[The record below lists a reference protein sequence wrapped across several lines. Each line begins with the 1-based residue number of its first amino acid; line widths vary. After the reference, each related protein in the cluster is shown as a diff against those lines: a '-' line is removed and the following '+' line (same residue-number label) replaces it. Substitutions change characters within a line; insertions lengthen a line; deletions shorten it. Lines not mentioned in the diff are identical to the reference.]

1 MASKKLTERLT
12 LIERGLTALLSSYMW
27 HDSKR
32 WYRLRS
38 EWNDG
43 IREVQES
50 THRIAE
56 HLRIARAMLTAAH
69 FGESDTQ
76 LILMDADGQVLYP
89 GSFAKGYG
97 TQYHHEDHVDDPLVS
112 HDQLVQDE
120 KDAREALAA

>member
-1 MASKKLTERLT
+1 VASKKLTERLT
-12 LIERGLTALLSSYMW
+12 LIERGLTALLSSYTW
-27 HDSKR
+27 HDSKY
-32 WYRLRS
+32 WYRTKS

-43 IREVQES
+43 IREVKDS

-69 FGESDTQ
+69 FGESDAQ

-97 TQYHHEDHVDDPLVS
+97 IQYQHEDHMTDPLVS
-112 HDQLVQDE
+112 HDRLVQEE